1 MKIDQVDIHSESYS
15 KLINE
20 VGGVFNSKT
29 WLSVYGDSLEVN
41 GIFDKGGQLIG
52 VFNLFK
58 DKKYRIPH
66 ISNPPFSP
74 NIGLIFKN
82 KSSNP
87 AKSRSFE
94 KSIMRL
100 LQEYLTK
107 YESGLITIALP
118 EYCIDTQPFIW
129 ENYKVIPNYTYQ
141 LTLKKLTIDQVNK
154 SFSPERRNDV
164 KKAIAD
170 GVTSRLTKDFSTIKK
185 MVGYTYN
192 RKEKQL
198 KEELLDSLLSKYTES
213 NQCYSV
219 VSYKDEVPLA
229 ATFVVFD
236 NRKAYYLLGG
246 YDPKHKHQGAG
257 ALAVTESIKKSIEL
271 GLEIFDFEGSMLPE
285 VEKYFRGFGGEMTPY
300 FTLNKAPFL
309 MEVALK
315 YIDKS
320 RF

>member
-1 MKIDQVDIHSESYS
+1 
-15 KLINE
+15 
-20 VGGVFNSKT
+20 
-29 WLSVYGDSLEVN
+29 
-41 GIFDKGGQLIG
+41 
-52 VFNLFK
+52 
-58 DKKYRIPH
+58 
-66 ISNPPFSP
+66 
-74 NIGLIFKN
+74 
-82 KSSNP
+82 
-87 AKSRSFE
+87 
-94 KSIMRL
+94 
-100 LQEYLTK
+100 
-107 YESGLITIALP
+107 
-118 EYCIDTQPFIW
+118 
-129 ENYKVIPNYTYQ
+129 
-141 LTLKKLTIDQVNK
+141 
-154 SFSPERRNDV
+154 
-164 KKAIAD
+164 
-170 GVTSRLTKDFSTIKK
+170 